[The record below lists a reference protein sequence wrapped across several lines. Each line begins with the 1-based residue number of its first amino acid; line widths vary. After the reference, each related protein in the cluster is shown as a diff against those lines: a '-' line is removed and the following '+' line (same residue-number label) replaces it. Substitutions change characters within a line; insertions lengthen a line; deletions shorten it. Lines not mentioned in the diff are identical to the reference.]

1 MHSVTLWDKR
11 YHCSIT
17 ALRNHGD
24 SVQTNIITNET
35 DIRNIFESASSRLH
49 WKSILSL
56 LWLVTRHN
64 WFERRLK
71 LSTISSR
78 FLENVF
84 HQAGFIVQIHKTT
97 WLWKFLVINNFRVL
111 CLAFSFSSFENSK
124 SYLSVT
130 ASSTSHSRKLERSYV
145 EISSDALENLLN
157 LQESI
162 DCIIAM
168 KSVSCTKI
176 RISH

>member
-1 MHSVTLWDKR
+1 MVTLFR
-11 YHCSIT
+11 
-17 ALRNHGD
+17 R
-24 SVQTNIITNET
+24 
-35 DIRNIFESASSRLH
+35 
-49 WKSILSL
+49 ILSQMKLTYETFSSQL
-56 LWLVTRHN
+56 LRGCTENQFFHFFGLLHDIID
-64 WFERRLK
+64 LK
-71 LSTISSR
+71 GGENFRQCSSR